1 MNEKATVGR
10 ADSASARD
18 GAFFLRPAANLKEH
32 PKRHIPED

>member
-1 MNEKATVGR
+1 MNEKAMVVR

-18 GAFFLRPAANLKEH
+18 GAFFLIRPRTGRST